1 VAAPVF
7 EFGDF
12 RLDCGRFELRRSGR
26 SVRLERKPMEL
37 LILLVGRD
45 GQLVTRSEIA
55 KHLWESEVFVDT
67 EHGINT
73 AIRKIR
79 QVLGDDPEQPRFV
92 QTVTGMG
99 YRFVAPLVRCD
110 PQPDEVAGFGDL
122 ATAAEDVVEI
132 PKQDAEGVVGA
143 RSGEIGAVSRGGRPA
158 IWAGLGGVV
167 AIAIVV
173 AVVMIDHGAWRTR
186 LLHRGDAPV
195 INSVA
200 VLPLDN
206 LSGDAGQDYFADGMT
221 DELITM
227 LVKDSTLRVTSRT
240 SVMQYKGVHR
250 PLREIAREL
259 GVDGIL
265 EGSIARTGDHV
276 HMTIQL
282 IQAPTDTHV
291 WAESYDRDGSDAVSL
306 PGEAA
311 RTIAKR
317 VNRVTAEP
325 QVARYVNPAAH
336 DAYLH
341 GRYLWFASNNEKAGE
356 YFRKATELQPDYAR
370 GWSGLSMYYGA
381 GMIDG
386 EMSPKDSMTLEEST
400 ARKALQ
406 LDASLPEAHLVMC
419 AAEFVV
425 RWDWARAEAECKRA
439 VELDPSFAE
448 AYHFRGTMLAAL
460 NRQQEA
466 IDAQKKATELDP
478 FERNYGLALTYVM
491 VRQYDAALAE
501 GLQHLESTPN
511 DTFLH
516 WILYETYRCKG
527 MDKEATEE
535 LETMLSLMGKKES
548 AESVREAYRR
558 GGYKAVVLEQIG
570 ELKRK
575 SSSQYVSP
583 VELALLH
590 AQLGQREETLR
601 LLEEAYRQHSPQLLW
616 VQCEP
621 AYDFLHGDERYRA
634 IIKGIGLPAA

>member
-1 VAAPVF
+1 MAVMVY

-12 RLDCGRFELRRSGR
+12 RLDCGRFELRRDGR

-37 LILLVGRD
+37 LILLAGRD
-45 GQLVTRSEIA
+45 GQLVTRMEIA
-55 KHLWESEVFVDT
+55 RHLWESEVFVDT

-79 QVLGDDPEQPRFV
+79 QVLADDPEQPRFV

-99 YRFVAPLVRCD
+99 YRFIAPLVRWE
-110 PQPDEVAGFGDL
+110 PEPEAVPGSAQGSEGEGGDSSVP
-122 ATAAEDVVEI
+122 APTVSVVPIAARGRWVI
-132 PKQDAEGVVGA
+132 WIGV
-143 RSGEIGAVSRGGRPA
+143 
-158 IWAGLGGVV
+158 GVV
-167 AIAIVV
+167 A
-173 AVVMIDHGAWRTR
+173 AVVIAAVTVGRGRWGNRV
-186 LLHRGDAPV
+186 LHRGADPV
-195 INSVA
+195 MNSLA

-206 LSGDAGQDYFADGMT
+206 LSGDAGQDYYADGMT
-221 DELITM
+221 DELTTM
-227 LVKDSTLRVTSRT
+227 LVMNSTLRVTSRT
-240 SVMQYKGVHR
+240 SVMQFKGVHR
-250 PLREIAREL
+250 PLREIAQEL

-265 EGSIARTGDHV
+265 EGSIARFGDHV

-282 IQAPTDTHV
+282 IQASTDTHV
-291 WAESYDRDGSDAVSL
+291 WAESYDRDVSDAIWL

-311 RTIAKR
+311 ETIAKR
-317 VNRVTAEP
+317 INRVAAQP
-325 QVARYVNPAAH
+325 SVARYVNSAAH

-356 YFRKATELQPDYAR
+356 YFRKATELQPDYAQ

-381 GMIDG
+381 GVIDG
-386 EMSPKDSMTLEEST
+386 EMSPGDSLALEEST

-419 AAEFVV
+419 AAEFAG
-425 RWDWARAEAECKRA
+425 RWDWGRAEAECKRA
-439 VELDPSFAE
+439 VELDPSFTE
-448 AYHFRGTMLAAL
+448 AYHFRSTILAAL

-466 IDAQKKATELDP
+466 IDVQKKATELDP
-478 FERNYGLALTYVM
+478 FERDYGLALTYVL

-511 DTFLH
+511 DTLLH

-527 MDKEATEE
+527 MSKEAAGE
-535 LETMLSLMGKKES
+535 LETMLSLGGKKAS

-558 GGYKAVVLEQIG
+558 GGYKAVVREQIG

-575 SSSQYVSP
+575 STSQYVSP

-590 AQLGQREETLR
+590 AQLGQREETLG

-616 VQCEP
+616 VQTEP

-634 IIKGIGLPAA
+634 LIRGMGLPPAY

>member
-37 LILLVGRD
+37 LILLAGRD
-45 GQLVTRSEIA
+45 GQLVTRMEIA
-55 KHLWESEVFVDT
+55 AHLWGSEVFVDT

-79 QVLGDDPEQPRFV
+79 LALEDDPEQPRFV
-92 QTVTGMG
+92 QTVTGLG
-99 YRFVAPLVRCD
+99 YRFIASLVSRE
-110 PQPDEVAGFGDL
+110 PQVEEGSGVGDTLTGTAVSEIPHQDAGSEVAETGGGQI
-122 ATAAEDVVEI
+122 AE
-132 PKQDAEGVVGA
+132 P
-143 RSGEIGAVSRGGRPA
+143 GGRGRWT
-158 IWAGLGGVV
+158 IWLGVLGIAMA
-167 AIAIVV
+167 AIA
-173 AVVMIDHGAWRTR
+173 AVTLGRGEWGSRW
-186 LLHRGDAPV
+186 LHRDGAPV
-195 INSVA
+195 MNSLA

-265 EGSIARTGDHV
+265 EGSIERSGDHV

-291 WAESYDRDGSDAVSL
+291 WAESYDRDVSDAVSL

-311 RTIAKR
+311 EAIAKK
-317 VNRVTAEP
+317 VNRV
-325 QVARYVNPAAH
+325 VAQPAVAHYVNPAAH

-386 EMSPKDSMTLEEST
+386 EMRPGDSLALQEST

-406 LDASLPEAHLVMC
+406 LDPSLPEAHLVMC

-425 RWDWARAEAECKRA
+425 RWDWARADTECKRA
-439 VELDPSFAE
+439 IDLDPGYAE
-448 AYHFRGTMLAAL
+448 AYHFRSTVLAAL
-460 NRQQEA
+460 NRPQEA
-466 IDAQKKATELDP
+466 VDAEKKATELDP
-478 FERNYGLALTYVM
+478 FQRNYGLALTYVL
-491 VRQYDAALAE
+491 VRQYDAALAD

-527 MDKEATEE
+527 MDKEATGE
-535 LETMLSLMGKKES
+535 LETMLSLSGKKAS

-558 GGYKAVVLEQIG
+558 GEYKAVVLEQMG

-575 SSSQYVSP
+575 STSQYVSP
-583 VELALLH
+583 VDVALLH
-590 AQLGQREETLR
+590 AQLGQREQTLDF
-601 LLEEAYRQHSPQLLW
+601 LEEAYRQHSPQLLW
-616 VQCEP
+616 VQCDP

-634 IIKGIGLPAA
+634 IIKGVGLPVAY